1 MPTTNQ
7 SPSPPS
13 LFVLFDADPCFRCGM
28 ERDSAEAVT
37 YGSVC
42 EDCWA
47 SQFHSSRQPSRASL
61 DRVLMRSDAPHRKEF
76 PW

>member
-13 LFVLFDADPCFRCGM
+13 LCVFDAVPCTRCGM
-28 ERDSAEAVT
+28 GRDSAEAVT

-47 SQFHSSRQPSRASL
+47 SQFHSTRQPSRASL